1 MNRAFRLWP
10 SFVSSTSR
18 SCGDLAAARRVASAP
33 RPSPAL
39 RLSIRS
45 ALIRPLPEWAQRAAA
60 ARRPG
65 GLLARHARRPQRH
78 QVAVHLTS
86 DSLPLQRRHILSPQ
100 RASSAAAPSPTT
112 RVRRKKSSALLAQ
125 VRCTSL
131 LEPAGM
137 WHQKPFAER
146 AFISLSSLVVTGP
159 RLAQRPSAPS
169 AAHGVQSWTSPM
181 QATHETFR
189 PPWHQP
195 TRARA
200 VLRDCARRLC

>member
-1 MNRAFRLWP
+1 
-10 SFVSSTSR
+10 
-18 SCGDLAAARRVASAP
+18 LAAARRVASAP

-86 DSLPLQRRHILSPQ
+86 DSLPLQRRHIASPQ
-100 RASSAAAPSPTT
+100 RASSTAAASPTT
-112 RVRRKKSSALLAQ
+112 RVLRKKSSALLAQ

-137 WHQKPFAER
+137 WHQKPFAVR
-146 AFISLSSLVVTGP
+146 AFISLSSLVTGP
-159 RLAQRPSAPS
+159 RLAQPAPECASPDELQHTACSRGHHRRRPHTRPSARLGS
-169 AAHGVQSWTSPM
+169 LHA
-181 QATHETFR
+181 
-189 PPWHQP
+189 P
-195 TRARA
+195 T
-200 VLRDCARRLC
+200 LRCVTALADCVRL